1 MSRARCASKGVAAG
15 FARDRAGQMIRR
27 MSTPLSRRTF
37 LQSAGLA
44 GGVLLIDI
52 RAPLRAADGSV
63 AEVIAGWIRI
73 DPDGS
78 LCLLVNATEM
88 GQGAKSGLA
97 QILAEELEVEWSQ
110 VRVDFAPIDR
120 EHYGMWETY
129 QTGGSGSVRGMFD
142 RLRTAGAT
150 ARTMLSQA
158 AARRWGVRVAEC
170 VARSGVVRHA
180 QSSRSASYASL
191 ARDALQLPQPK
202 DVPLKPRGEWQLIG
216 KSLHRLD
223 LRSKVDG
230 SAIFGIDV
238 RQPGMLHAAIAQSPV
253 FGGTLESLDPA
264 PAMQHRGVR
273 RVLKLERAVVVV
285 ADTFWTAQKAL
296 GDLKPVWRTG
306 AMASVASTAI
316 SERLRTLTH
325 ESGKVYVA
333 EGEDEAQARERCEA
347 ELVKAR
353 RVFERTY
360 EAPLLSHSPM
370 EPMNG
375 TALVRNGRAELW
387 VPTQVQSDLR
397 TAVAK
402 ALGFDESAVTIHT
415 TELGGGFGRRLQ
427 TDYGVQAALI
437 AREMQVPVKLIW
449 TREEDTQHG
458 FYRPAAAVRLRV
470 AIGTDDAVTALRAQ
484 IACLDGD
491 TPVGGLAGQP
501 YALPNTCVT
510 YAGWNPGVPLGAW
523 RSVDA
528 SQNLFFF
535 ESFVDEL
542 AQELR
547 QEPLAF
553 RRHLLRDNA
562 RALRVL
568 DAAAKLARWDE
579 KLPKGRGR
587 GIAFLRGFGSLAAQV
602 AEVSVSADHA
612 LRVHRVSC
620 AVDCGTAVNPDSIR
634 AQFEGGVIFA
644 LSAAAL
650 GEITIAGGRVQQSN
664 FHDYQ
669 VVRMAQAPQVDVEI
683 LESPAESVGGI
694 GEPPVPPLAPAVAN
708 AIFAATGTRVRRLPL
723 ASSGFKLV

>member
-1 MSRARCASKGVAAG
+1 MSS
-15 FARDRAGQMIRR
+15 Q
-27 MSTPLSRRTF
+27 LSRRRF
-37 LQSAGLA
+37 LQSAALA

-52 RAPLRAADGSV
+52 RAPLRAGDGSV

-73 DPDGS
+73 DPDGA
-78 LCLLVNATEM
+78 LCLLLNATEM

-97 QILAEELEVEWSQ
+97 QILAEELEIDWSD
-110 VRVDFAPIDR
+110 VRVDFAPIDT

-142 RLRTAGAT
+142 RLRNAGAT
-150 ARTMLSQA
+150 ARTMLLQA
-158 AARRWGVRVAEC
+158 AAQRWRVPVEEC
-170 VARSGVVRHA
+170 VARNGVVRHE
-180 QSSRSASYASL
+180 QSSRSASYAAL
-191 ARDALQLPQPK
+191 ARDALRLPQPK
-202 DVPLKPRGEWQLIG
+202 DVPLKPRSEWQLIG
-216 KSLHRLD
+216 KSMHRLD
-223 LRSKVDG
+223 LRSKIDG
-230 SAIFGIDV
+230 SATFGIDV
-238 RQPGMLHAAIAQSPV
+238 RQPGMLYAAIAQSPV
-253 FGGTLESLDPA
+253 LGGALESLDEA
-264 PAMQHRGVR
+264 PAMRRAGVR
-273 RVLKLERAVVVV
+273 RVLRINGAVVVV
-285 ADTFWTAQKAL
+285 AESFWTAQKAL
-296 GDLKPVWRTG
+296 ADLKPVWRNG
-306 AMASVASTAI
+306 AMAGVTSTVI
-316 SERLRTLTH
+316 SERLRALTL
-325 ESGKVYVA
+325 EPGKGYVA
-333 EGEDEAQARERCEA
+333 EGEDEAQVRARCEA
-347 ELVKAR
+347 EFAKAR
-353 RVFERTY
+353 RVVERTY

-387 VPTQVQSDLR
+387 VPTQVQSELR
-397 TAVAK
+397 TNVAK
-402 ALGFDESAVTIHT
+402 ALGFEESAVTIHT

-437 AREMQVPVKLIW
+437 AREIGVPVKLVW

-458 FYRPAAAVRLRV
+458 FYRPAAAVRLR
-470 AIGTDDAVTALRAQ
+470 AALGASDSLTAFRAH
-484 IACLDGD
+484 IACVDGE
-491 TPVGGLAGQP
+491 TPVGGLAAQL
-501 YALPNTCVT
+501 YALPNTCIT

-547 QEPLAF
+547 QEPLVF
-553 RRHLLRDNA
+553 RRHLLRDNP
-562 RALRVL
+562 RASRVL
-568 DAAAKLARWDE
+568 DAAAKLARWGE

-587 GIAFLRGFGSLAAQV
+587 GIAFLRGYGSLTAQV
-602 AEVSVSADHA
+602 AEVSVGADHT

-650 GEITIAGGRVQQSN
+650 GEITIAAGRVQQSN

-683 LESPAESVGGI
+683 LESPAEAIGGI

-723 ASSGFKLV
+723 STSGFKLV

>member
-1 MSRARCASKGVAAG
+1 MNGAGGVSKGVVGGLPRDGAG
-15 FARDRAGQMIRR
+15 PMIRR

-37 LQSAGLA
+37 LQSVGLA

-63 AEVIAGWIRI
+63 TEVIAGWIRI
-73 DPDGS
+73 DPDGA

-97 QILAEELEVEWSQ
+97 QILAEELEVDWSQ

-142 RLRTAGAT
+142 RLRKAGAT
-150 ARTMLSQA
+150 ARTMLLQA
-158 AARRWGVRVAEC
+158 AAQRWGVRVEEC

-180 QSSRSASYASL
+180 QSSRSASYAAL
-191 ARDALQLPQPK
+191 ARDALRLPQPK

-216 KSLHRLD
+216 KSMHRLD

-230 SAIFGIDV
+230 SATFGIDV
-238 RQPGMLHAAIAQSPV
+238 RRPDMLYAAIAQSPV
-253 FGGTLESLDPA
+253 LGGTLESLDEA
-264 PAMQHRGVR
+264 PAMRHGGVR
-273 RVLKLERAVVVV
+273 RVLKLDRAVVVV
-285 ADTFWTAQKAL
+285 ADRFWTAQKAL
-296 GDLKPVWRTG
+296 ADLKPVWREG
-306 AMASVASTAI
+306 AMASVASAAI
-316 SERLRTLTH
+316 SERLRALTR
-325 ESGKVYVA
+325 EPGKVYVA
-333 EGEDEAQARERCEA
+333 EGEDEGQTRERCEA

-353 RVFERTY
+353 RVVERTY

-402 ALGFDESAVTIHT
+402 ALGFDESAVAIYT

-437 AREMQVPVKLIW
+437 AREMGMPVKLIW

-458 FYRPAAAVRLRV
+458 FYRPAAAVRLRAAVGADDGV
-470 AIGTDDAVTALRAQ
+470 AALRAQ

-491 TPVGGLAGQP
+491 TPVGGFAGQL
-501 YALPNTCVT
+501 YALPNTCIT

-553 RRHLLRDNA
+553 RRRLLGDNA

-579 KLPKGRGR
+579 KLPKGHGR
-587 GIAFLRGFGSLAAQV
+587 GVAFLRGYGSLTAQV
-602 AEVSVSADHA
+602 AEVSVGANHA

-669 VVRMAQAPQVDVEI
+669 IVRMAQAPQVDVEI
-683 LESPAESVGGI
+683 LESPAEAVGGI

-723 ASSGFKLV
+723 SASGFKLV

>member
-1 MSRARCASKGVAAG
+1 
-15 FARDRAGQMIRR
+15 

-37 LQSAGLA
+37 LQSAALA

-63 AEVIAGWIRI
+63 SDVIAGWIRI
-73 DPDGS
+73 DPDGA

-142 RLRTAGAT
+142 RLRTAGAQV
-150 ARTMLSQA
+150 RTMLLQA
-158 AARRWGVRVAEC
+158 AAQRWRVRVEDC
-170 VARSGVVRHA
+170 VARNGLVRHE
-180 QSSRSASYASL
+180 QSSRSATYAAL
-191 ARDALQLPQPK
+191 ARDASQLPLPK

-216 KSLHRLD
+216 KPVHRLD
-223 LRSKVDG
+223 LRSKIDG
-230 SAIFGIDV
+230 SATFGLDV
-238 RQPGMLHAAIAQSPV
+238 RRPGMLYAAIAQSPV
-253 FGGTLESLDPA
+253 LGGTLESLDEA
-264 PAMQHRGVR
+264 PAMRQGGVR
-273 RVLKLERAVVVV
+273 RVLKLEGAVVVV
-285 ADTFWTAQKAL
+285 AESFWTAQKAL
-296 GDLKPVWRTG
+296 AQLKPVWRPG
-306 AMASVASTAI
+306 KMANVQSAAI
-316 SERLRTLTH
+316 SERLRALTR
-325 ESGKVYVA
+325 EPGKVYVA
-333 EGEDEAQARERCEA
+333 EGENEAQMLERCEA
-347 ELVKAR
+347 ELAKAH
-353 RVFERTY
+353 RVVERTY
-360 EAPLLSHSPM
+360 EAPFLSHSPM

-375 TALVRNGRAELW
+375 TALVKTGRAELW

-402 ALGFDESAVTIHT
+402 ALGLDESAVTIHT
-415 TELGGGFGRRLQ
+415 TEVGGGFGRRLQ
-427 TDYGVQAALI
+427 VDYGVQAALI
-437 AREMQVPVKLIW
+437 AREMGVPVQLIW

-458 FYRPAAAVRLRV
+458 FYRPAAAVRLR
-470 AIGTDDAVTALRAQ
+470 AALGTDNVVTALRAQ
-484 IACLDGD
+484 IACVDGD
-491 TPVGGLAGQP
+491 TPVGGLAGQL
-501 YALPNTCVT
+501 YALPNTCIS

-553 RRHLLRDNA
+553 RRGLLRDNA

-568 DAAAKLARWDE
+568 DAAAKLARWEE
-579 KLPKGRGR
+579 KLPQGHGR
-587 GIAFLRGFGSLAAQV
+587 GIAFLRGYGSLSAQV
-602 AEVSVSADHA
+602 AEVSVGADRA

-669 VVRMAQAPQVDVEI
+669 LVRMAQAPKVEVEI
-683 LESPAESVGGI
+683 LESPAEAVGGI

-723 ASSGFKLV
+723 SGSGFKLV

>member
-1 MSRARCASKGVAAG
+1 MSS
-15 FARDRAGQMIRR
+15 Q
-27 MSTPLSRRTF
+27 LSRRRF
-37 LQSAGLA
+37 LQSAALA

-52 RAPLRAADGSV
+52 RAPLRAGDGSV

-73 DPDGS
+73 DPDGA
-78 LCLLVNATEM
+78 LCLLLNATEM

-97 QILAEELEVEWSQ
+97 QILAEELEIDWSD
-110 VRVDFAPIDR
+110 VRVDFAPIDT

-142 RLRTAGAT
+142 RLRNAGAT
-150 ARTMLSQA
+150 ARTMLLQA
-158 AARRWGVRVAEC
+158 AAQRWRVPVEEC
-170 VARSGVVRHA
+170 VARNGVVRHE
-180 QSSRSASYASL
+180 QSSRSASYAAL
-191 ARDALQLPQPK
+191 ARDALRLPQPK
-202 DVPLKPRGEWQLIG
+202 DVPLKPRSEWQLIG
-216 KSLHRLD
+216 KSMHRLD
-223 LRSKVDG
+223 LRSKIDG
-230 SAIFGIDV
+230 SATFGIDV
-238 RQPGMLHAAIAQSPV
+238 RQPGMLYAAIAQSPV
-253 FGGTLESLDPA
+253 LGGALESLDEA
-264 PAMQHRGVR
+264 PAMRRAGVR
-273 RVLKLERAVVVV
+273 RVLRINGAVVVV
-285 ADTFWTAQKAL
+285 AESFWTAQKAL
-296 GDLKPVWRTG
+296 ADLKPVWRNG
-306 AMASVASTAI
+306 AMAGVTSTVI
-316 SERLRTLTH
+316 SERLRALTL
-325 ESGKVYVA
+325 EPGKGYVA
-333 EGEDEAQARERCEA
+333 EGEDEAQVRARCEA
-347 ELVKAR
+347 EFAKAR
-353 RVFERTY
+353 RVVERTY

-387 VPTQVQSDLR
+387 VPTQVQSELR
-397 TAVAK
+397 TNVAK
-402 ALGFDESAVTIHT
+402 ALGFEESAVTIHT

-437 AREMQVPVKLIW
+437 AREIGVPVKLVW

-458 FYRPAAAVRLRV
+458 FYRPAAAVRLR
-470 AIGTDDAVTALRAQ
+470 AALGASDSLTAFRAH
-484 IACLDGD
+484 IACVDGE
-491 TPVGGLAGQP
+491 TPVGGLAAQL
-501 YALPNTCVT
+501 YALPNTCIT

-547 QEPLAF
+547 QEPLVF
-553 RRHLLRDNA
+553 RRHLLRDNP
-562 RALRVL
+562 RASRVL
-568 DAAAKLARWDE
+568 DAAAKLARWGE

-587 GIAFLRGFGSLAAQV
+587 GIAFLRGYGSLTAQV
-602 AEVSVSADHA
+602 AEVSVGADHT

-650 GEITIAGGRVQQSN
+650 GEITIAAGRVQQSN

-683 LESPAESVGGI
+683 LESPAEAVGGI

-708 AIFAATGTRVRRLPL
+708 AIFGATGTRVRRLPL
-723 ASSGFKLV
+723 STSGFKLV

>member
-1 MSRARCASKGVAAG
+1 MSMK
-15 FARDRAGQMIRR
+15 
-27 MSTPLSRRTF
+27 LSRRSF
-37 LQSAGLA
+37 LHSASLA
-44 GGVLLIDI
+44 GGILLLDI
-52 RAPLRAADGSV
+52 RAPLRADDGAV
-63 AEVIAGWIRI
+63 TEVIAGWIRI
-73 DPDGS
+73 DPDGA

-97 QILAEELEVEWSQ
+97 QILAEELEVDWPD

-142 RLRTAGAT
+142 RLRKAGAT
-150 ARTMLSQA
+150 ARTMLLQA
-158 AARRWGVRVAEC
+158 AAQRWRVPVEEC
-170 VARSGVVRHA
+170 AARNGFVRHA
-180 QSSRSASYASL
+180 QTSRSASYATL
-191 ARDALQLPQPK
+191 ARDALRLPQPK
-202 DVPLKPRGEWQLIG
+202 DVPLKARGEWQLIG
-216 KSLHRLD
+216 KPMHRLD
-223 LRSKVDG
+223 LQSKVDG
-230 SAIFGIDV
+230 SAVFGIDV
-238 RQPGMLHAAIAQSPV
+238 RRPGMLYATIAQAPV
-253 FGGTLESLDPA
+253 FGGKLESLDEA
-264 PAMQHRGVR
+264 PALRLGGVR
-273 RVLKLERAVVVV
+273 RVLKINDAVVVV
-285 ADTFWTAQKAL
+285 ADQFWTAQKAL
-296 GDLKPVWRTG
+296 AALKPVWRAG
-306 AMASVASTAI
+306 AMASVTSTAI
-316 SERLRTLTH
+316 GERLRALTR
-325 ESGKVYVA
+325 EPGKVYVA
-333 EGEDEAQARERCEA
+333 EGEDEAQARERCET
-347 ELVKAR
+347 ELGKAQR
-353 RVFERTY
+353 ILERAY

-397 TAVAK
+397 TDVAK

-415 TELGGGFGRRLQ
+415 TELGGGFGRRLK

-437 AREMQVPVKLIW
+437 AREMGVPVKLIW

-458 FYRPAAAVRLRV
+458 FYRPAAAARLRA
-470 AIGTDDAVTALRAQ
+470 AIGAGDAITALRAQ

-491 TPVGGLAGQP
+491 TPVGGMFGQP
-501 YALPNTCVT
+501 YAVPNTCIT

-528 SQNLFFF
+528 SQNLFFY
-535 ESFVDEL
+535 ESFIDEL

-553 RRHLLRDNA
+553 RRQLLRDNP

-568 DAAAKLARWDE
+568 EAAAKLARWDE
-579 KLPKGRGR
+579 KLPKGHGR
-587 GIAFLRGFGSLAAQV
+587 GIAFLRGYGSLTAQV
-602 AEVSVSADHA
+602 AEVSVGADRA
-612 LRVHRVSC
+612 VRIHRVAC

-683 LESPAESVGGI
+683 RESPAESVGGV

-708 AIFAATGTRVRRLPL
+708 AIFAASGARIRRLPFS
-723 ASSGFKLV
+723 ASGFKLV

>member
-1 MSRARCASKGVAAG
+1 MATK
-15 FARDRAGQMIRR
+15 
-27 MSTPLSRRTF
+27 LSRRSF
-37 LQSAGLA
+37 LRSAGLA

-52 RAPLRAADGSV
+52 RAPLRADDGSV
-63 AEVIAGWIRI
+63 TDLIAGWIRI
-73 DPDGS
+73 DPDGA

-97 QILAEELEVEWSQ
+97 QILAEELEVDWSD

-120 EHYGMWETY
+120 EHYGVWETY

-150 ARTMLSQA
+150 ARTLLLQA
-158 AARRWGVRVAEC
+158 AARRWGVPVEEC
-170 VARSGVVRHA
+170 VARGGVVRHA
-180 QSSRSASYASL
+180 QSSRSATYAAL
-191 ARDALQLPQPK
+191 ARDAIRLPTPK
-202 DVPLKPRGEWQLIG
+202 DVPLKARSEWQLIG
-216 KSLHRLD
+216 KPMRRLD
-223 LRSKVDG
+223 LHSKVDG
-230 SAIFGIDV
+230 SAVFGIDV
-238 RQPGMLHAAIAQSPV
+238 RRPGMLYAAIAQAPV
-253 FGGTLESLDPA
+253 FGSKLESFDEA
-264 PAMQHRGVR
+264 PAVRQAGVR
-273 RVLKLERAVVVV
+273 RVLKINEAVVVV
-285 ADTFWTAQKAL
+285 ADQFWTAQKAL
-296 GDLKPVWRTG
+296 AALKPVWRPG
-306 AMASVASTAI
+306 AMASVTSTAI
-316 SERLRTLTH
+316 GERLRALTR
-325 ESGKVYVA
+325 EPGKVYVA

-347 ELVKAR
+347 DLGMAR
-353 RVFERTY
+353 RIVERAY

-375 TALVRNGRAELW
+375 TALVRDGRAELW
-387 VPTQVQSDLR
+387 MPTQVQSDLR
-397 TAVAK
+397 TDVAK
-402 ALGFDESAVTIHT
+402 ALGFDEAAVTLHT
-415 TELGGGFGRRLQ
+415 TEVGGGFGRRLK

-437 AREMQVPVKLIW
+437 AREMGVPVKLIW

-458 FYRPAAAVRLRV
+458 FYRPAAAVRLR
-470 AIGTDDAVTALRAQ
+470 AALGADDAIAAVRAQ
-484 IACLDGD
+484 IACLDGE
-491 TPVGGLAGQP
+491 TPVGGMFGQP
-501 YALPNTCVT
+501 YALPNTCIT

-535 ESFVDEL
+535 ESFIDEL

-547 QEPLAF
+547 QEPLTF
-553 RRHLLRDNA
+553 RRHLLRDNP

-587 GIAFLRGFGSLAAQV
+587 GIAFLRGYGSLTAQV
-602 AEVSVSADHA
+602 AEVSVSADRSV
-612 LRVHRVSC
+612 RVHRVSC

-644 LSAAAL
+644 LSAAAM

-664 FHDYQ
+664 FHDYP

-683 LESPAESVGGI
+683 LESPGESVGGI

-708 AIFAATGTRVRRLPL
+708 AIFAAVGSRIRRLPFG
-723 ASSGFKLV
+723 ASGFKLL

>member
-1 MSRARCASKGVAAG
+1 MSS
-15 FARDRAGQMIRR
+15 Q
-27 MSTPLSRRTF
+27 LSRRRF
-37 LQSAGLA
+37 LQSAALA

-52 RAPLRAADGSV
+52 RAPLRAGDGSV

-73 DPDGS
+73 DPDGA
-78 LCLLVNATEM
+78 LCLLLNATEM

-97 QILAEELEVEWSQ
+97 QILAEELEIDWSD
-110 VRVDFAPIDR
+110 VRVDFAPIDT

-142 RLRTAGAT
+142 RLRNAGAT
-150 ARTMLSQA
+150 ARTMLLQA
-158 AARRWGVRVAEC
+158 AAQRWRVSVEEC
-170 VARSGVVRHA
+170 VARSGVVRHE
-180 QSSRSASYASL
+180 QSSRSASYAAL
-191 ARDALQLPQPK
+191 ARDALRLPQPK
-202 DVPLKPRGEWQLIG
+202 DVPLKPRSEWQLIG
-216 KSLHRLD
+216 KSMHRLD
-223 LRSKVDG
+223 LRSKIDG
-230 SAIFGIDV
+230 SATFGIDV
-238 RQPGMLHAAIAQSPV
+238 RQPGMLYAAIAQSPV
-253 FGGTLESLDPA
+253 LGGALESLDEA
-264 PAMQHRGVR
+264 PAMRRAGVR
-273 RVLKLERAVVVV
+273 RVLRINGAVVVV
-285 ADTFWTAQKAL
+285 AESFWTAQKAL
-296 GDLKPVWRTG
+296 ADLKPVWRNG
-306 AMASVASTAI
+306 AMAGVTSTVI
-316 SERLRTLTH
+316 SERLRALTL
-325 ESGKVYVA
+325 EPGKGYVA
-333 EGEDEAQARERCEA
+333 EGEDEAQVRARCEA
-347 ELVKAR
+347 EFAKAH
-353 RVFERTY
+353 RVVERTY

-387 VPTQVQSDLR
+387 VPTQVQSELR
-397 TAVAK
+397 TNVAK
-402 ALGFDESAVTIHT
+402 ALGFEESAVTIHT

-437 AREMQVPVKLIW
+437 AREIGVPVKLVW

-458 FYRPAAAVRLRV
+458 FYRPAAAVRLR
-470 AIGTDDAVTALRAQ
+470 AALGASDSLTAFRAH
-484 IACLDGD
+484 IACVDGE
-491 TPVGGLAGQP
+491 TPVGGLAAQL
-501 YALPNTCVT
+501 YALPNTCIT

-547 QEPLAF
+547 QEPLVF
-553 RRHLLRDNA
+553 RRHLLRDNP
-562 RALRVL
+562 RASRVL

-587 GIAFLRGFGSLAAQV
+587 GIAFLRGYGSLTAQV
-602 AEVSVSADHA
+602 AEVSVGADHT

-650 GEITIAGGRVQQSN
+650 GEITIAAGRVQQSN

-683 LESPAESVGGI
+683 LESPAEAIGGI

-723 ASSGFKLV
+723 STSGFKLV

>member
-1 MSRARCASKGVAAG
+1 MSIK
-15 FARDRAGQMIRR
+15 
-27 MSTPLSRRTF
+27 LSRRSF
-37 LQSAGLA
+37 LHSAGLA
-44 GGVLLIDI
+44 GGILLLDI
-52 RAPLRAADGSV
+52 RAPLHAEDGSV
-63 AEVIAGWIRI
+63 TDVIAGWIRI
-73 DPDGS
+73 DPDGA

-97 QILAEELEVEWSQ
+97 QILAEELEVDWSD

-120 EHYGMWETY
+120 EHYGVWETY

-150 ARTMLSQA
+150 ARTMFVQA
-158 AARRWGVRVAEC
+158 AAQRWRVPVEQC
-170 VARSGVVRHA
+170 IARSGVVRHA
-180 QSSRSASYASL
+180 QSSRSASYAAL
-191 ARDALQLPQPK
+191 ARDAIRLPPPK
-202 DVPLKPRGEWQLIG
+202 DVPLKARSEWQLIG
-216 KSLHRLD
+216 KSVRRLD
-223 LRSKVDG
+223 LPSKVDG
-230 SAIFGIDV
+230 SAVFGIDV
-238 RQPGMLHAAIAQSPV
+238 RLPGMLYAAIAQSPV
-253 FGGTLESLDPA
+253 LGGKLESLDEA
-264 PAMQHRGVR
+264 PALRHNGVR
-273 RVLKLERAVVVV
+273 RVLKIKDAVVVV
-285 ADTFWTAQKAL
+285 ADQFWTAQKAL
-296 GDLKPVWRTG
+296 AAVKPVWRPG
-306 AMASVASTAI
+306 AMASVNSAAI
-316 SERLRTLTH
+316 GERLRALTR
-325 ESGKVYVA
+325 EPGKVYVA
-333 EGEDEAQARERCEA
+333 EGEDQAQARERCEA
-347 ELVKAR
+347 ELTGAR
-353 RVFERTY
+353 RIVERAY

-387 VPTQVQSDLR
+387 VPTQVQSELR
-397 TAVAK
+397 TEVAK
-402 ALGFDESAVTIHT
+402 ALAFDESAVTIHT
-415 TELGGGFGRRLQ
+415 TEVGGGFGRRLK

-437 AREMQVPVKLIW
+437 AREMGVPVKLLW

-458 FYRPAAAVRLRV
+458 FYRPAAAVRLRA
-470 AIGTDDAVTALRAQ
+470 AIGANDAVAAFRAQ

-491 TPVGGLAGQP
+491 TPVGGMFGQP
-501 YALPNTCVT
+501 YALPNTCIS

-535 ESFVDEL
+535 ESFIDEL

-553 RRHLLRDNA
+553 RRRLLRDNP

-579 KLPKGRGR
+579 KLPKGHGR
-587 GIAFLRGFGSLAAQV
+587 GIAFLRGYGSLTAQV
-602 AEVSVSADHA
+602 AEVSVGADRSV
-612 LRVHRVSC
+612 RVHRVSC

-683 LESPAESVGGI
+683 LDSPADAVGGI

-708 AIFAATGTRVRRLPL
+708 AIFAASGTRIRRLPFS
-723 ASSGFKLV
+723 ASGCKLV